1 MDQGRITAQGT
12 YEELKN
18 NSYMLNI
25 KDIHQRNKDEIEKA
39 NAEANEKLQE
49 ARETLGADQD
59 QDQKEVQQSEDK
71 ESKTRV
77 LSDEEI
83 QQTLKEFEGAKA
95 ELDEDTG
102 NLIGKLLLNEN
113 DEKISADTETYYKLF

>member
-49 ARETLGADQD
+49 ARETLGADKEQD
-59 QDQKEVQQSEDK
+59 QEEVQQSEEK
-71 ESKTRV
+71 ESKTIV
-77 LSDEEI
+77 LTDEEI
-83 QQTLKEFEGAKA
+83 QQTLKSFEGAKA
-95 ELDEDTG
+95 ELDEDTS

-113 DEKISADTETYYKLF
+113 DEKIAASSGTYYKLF

>member
-49 ARETLGADQD
+49 AHETLGADQE
-59 QDQKEVQQSEDK
+59 QDQEEVQQSEEK
-71 ESKTRV
+71 ESKTIV
-77 LSDEEI
+77 LTDEEI
-83 QQTLKEFEGAKA
+83 QQTLKSFEGAKA
-95 ELDEDTG
+95 ELDEDTS

-113 DEKISADTETYYKLF
+113 DEKIAASSGTYYKLF

>member
-49 ARETLGADQD
+49 AHETLGADQA
-59 QDQKEVQQSEDK
+59 QDQEEVQQSEEK
-71 ESKTRV
+71 ESKTIV
-77 LSDEEI
+77 LTDEEI
-83 QQTLKEFEGAKA
+83 QQTLKSFEGAKA
-95 ELDEDTG
+95 ELDEDTS

-113 DEKISADTETYYKLF
+113 DEKIAASSGTYYKLF

>member
-49 ARETLGADQD
+49 AHETLGADQV
-59 QDQKEVQQSEDK
+59 QDQEEVQQSEEK
-71 ESKTRV
+71 ESKTIV
-77 LSDEEI
+77 LTDEEI
-83 QQTLKEFEGAKA
+83 QQTLKSFEGAKA
-95 ELDEDTG
+95 ELDEDTS

-113 DEKISADTETYYKLF
+113 DEKIAASSGTYYKLF